1 MPLAIR
7 RARMRW
13 PTSISWDVVLLAL
26 DFEFIARSVPLLPDR
41 KADDIKCRL
50 FGYSLLP

>member
-1 MPLAIR
+1 
-7 RARMRW
+7 MRW

-41 KADDIKCRL
+41 QADDTKSQL
-50 FGYSLLP
+50 FGYGLLP